1 MDDFWLNAIWSLAPT
16 VLIGLIFWFVMRSL
30 LRADRTE
37 RDAYAKIE
45 AEERAKLADEQ
56 HRTA

>member
-1 MDDFWLNAIWSLAPT
+1 MDDFWLNAIWSVAPT
-16 VLIGLIFWFVMRSL
+16 VLIGLIFWFVMRAV

-45 AEERAKLADEQ
+45 AEERAKHAAE
-56 HRTA
+56 RRAA